1 MPETSSWIYANDGR
15 QRRKNFVLKKLHSG
29 LTPGRNADF
38 LAAMKTQRDTRGR
51 AVTGRREQARGG
63 KRDRGRSLAKWLSR
77 GVLLGGAAL
86 WWSSCATAP
95 GPMPSAPADAT
106 AAGRDAS
113 AAPAAESRPGL
124 ATGYGEELRNPTR
137 QQNFA
142 RKSSKPAGTD
152 RIYYNDR
159 KGVAAMAPRRSR
171 TKGLANAA
179 GGLVEWGIKSGPGY
193 APTYRSGGRRFVAG
207 SPGDDYTIV
216 VKNRCQSR
224 VEVVLSVDGLDVM
237 DGEPAAFS
245 KRGYLIDSG
254 DTLEVKGWRSGWDT
268 VARFEFSSVADSYAN
283 LRHGDARHVG
293 VIGLAVF
300 DEKGVDP
307 WHWKPNEVEMRGS
320 ARPFATAP

>member
-1 MPETSSWIYANDGR
+1 MLR
-15 QRRKNFVLKKLHSG
+15 KLHSG
-29 LTPGRNADF
+29 LTPKPNADF
-38 LAAMKTQRDTRGR
+38 LAVMKTQRDTRGR
-51 AVTGRREQARGG
+51 AVTGRRERATGG
-63 KRDRGRSLAKWLSR
+63 KWDRGRSLAKWLGR

-95 GPMPSAPADAT
+95 GPMPSAPAET
-106 AAGRDAS
+106 AVAEGDAS
-113 AAPAAESRPGL
+113 AVPAAESRPGL
-124 ATGYGEELRNPTR
+124 ATGYGEQLRNPTR
-137 QQNFA
+137 QRTFA
-142 RKSSKPAGTD
+142 RKSSQPAGTD

-171 TKGLANAA
+171 VSGLADAA
-179 GGLVEWGIKSGPGY
+179 GGRVEWGIKSGPGY
-193 APTYRSGGRRFVAG
+193 APTYRSDGRRFVAG
-207 SPGDDYTIV
+207 SPGGGYTIV
-216 VKNRCQSR
+216 VKNRCHAR

-268 VARFEFSSVADSYAN
+268 VARFEFSGVGDSYAN
-283 LRHGDARHVG
+283 RRHGDARHVG

-307 WHWKPNEVEMRGS
+307 WRWQPNEVETRGS

>member
-1 MPETSSWIYANDGR
+1 M
-15 QRRKNFVLKKLHSG
+15 
-29 LTPGRNADF
+29 
-38 LAAMKTQRDTRGR
+38 
-51 AVTGRREQARGG
+51 
-63 KRDRGRSLAKWLSR
+63 
-77 GVLLGGAAL
+77 GGAAL

-95 GPMPSAPADAT
+95 GPPSDAT
-106 AAGRDAS
+106 VAGRDAS

-137 QQNFA
+137 QRNFV

-159 KGVAAMAPRRSR
+159 IGIEAMAPHRSR

-179 GGLVEWGIKSGPGY
+179 GGLVEWGIKSGLGY
-193 APTYRSGGRRFVAG
+193 APTSRSGGRRFVAG
-207 SPGDDYTIV
+207 SPGDDYMIV
-216 VKNRCQSR
+216 VRNRCRSR
-224 VEVVLSVDGLDVM
+224 VEVVLSIDGLDVM
-237 DGEPAAFS
+237 DGKPAAFS

-300 DEKGVDP
+300 GEKGVDP
-307 WHWKPNEVEMRGS
+307 WQWRSGETERRSS